1 VRSDQITRI
10 DIGLGHELLDLDGRV
25 ESSAM
30 STAKGYVQAI
40 IAHCEGYLPLFLS
53 ERARAGR
60 VIRDVLVLV
69 AFRP

>member
-1 VRSDQITRI
+1 MDQATRI
-10 DIGLGHELLDLDGRV
+10 DIGLGHELSDLDGRV

-30 STAKGYVQAI
+30 RQLLD
-40 IAHCEGYLPLFLS
+40 LPLFQS
-53 ERARAGR
+53 ERVRAGR

>member
-1 VRSDQITRI
+1 VDQVTRI

-30 STAKGYVQAI
+30 RQLLD
-40 IAHCEGYLPLFLS
+40 LPLFQS
-53 ERARAGR
+53 ERVRAGR